1 MGIRDI
7 IVSSIILLV
16 INNYLKDDFNII
28 AKNIIDKYK
37 LPKYHPIS
45 KQFKDCFPLSDYN
58 DTIDK
63 LFNINYLKREIKH
76 TPFNSIILNELFK
89 INNYTY
95 IYQNDNDND
104 NNIYYDN
111 NYNELRMNS
120 NIEYY
125 DYLYNKYIE
134 FDNNYNKYNFI
145 ENVKYHFNM
154 KNEYNKY
161 IHKIPFTLINNINDN
176 DNDNGN
182 DKKRCILNSKINI
195 KNNDFNFE
203 YSLIA
208 INKKDYENNKLLYNL
223 NRSYYITNLLS
234 NYYHNLCNSNKKLC
248 GNLKNYNIEYLYYY
262 PYFNAYN
269 VNVFNYIFN
278 RIYKSFVNFDIEEMI
293 NNVPNITEMTNNIL
307 IGIPVAN
314 ENIKLIYQMFP

>member
-76 TPFNSIILNELFK
+76 TPFNSNILNELFK

-120 NIEYY
+120 
-125 DYLYNKYIE
+125 
-134 FDNNYNKYNFI
+134 
-145 ENVKYHFNM
+145 
-154 KNEYNKY
+154 
-161 IHKIPFTLINNINDN
+161 
-176 DNDNGN
+176 
-182 DKKRCILNSKINI
+182 SINI
-195 KNNDFNFE
+195 IIIVYDP
-203 YSLIA
+203 SR
-208 INKKDYENNKLLYNL
+208 DP
-223 NRSYYITNLLS
+223 T
-234 NYYHNLCNSNKKLC
+234 
-248 GNLKNYNIEYLYYY
+248 G
-262 PYFNAYN
+262 
-269 VNVFNYIFN
+269 
-278 RIYKSFVNFDIEEMI
+278 
-293 NNVPNITEMTNNIL
+293 
-307 IGIPVAN
+307 IGIPMGSY
-314 ENIKLIYQMFP
+314 II